1 MPSVCTG
8 RVAKMGIKNQPII
21 RSCPQCGRNYHYRR
35 ASGRTFE
42 LCEYCR
48 NLDCVICC
56 KKVPL
61 ERGRKNTCCAEC
73 EKLKIHNIQNA
84 HYAKRIAENPEINIS
99 NHAKARKNRK
109 ADPER
114 MRKHLKAQRERHYRR
129 MQDPTYQAVR
139 KTYQANR
146 WQDKK
151 DDIKAQR
158 REFWDSLSDIEKAE
172 RLERNQVI
180 QRKHKAKKREQLKLD
195 PQKWAE
201 YQEYQRTK
209 QREHRQ
215 RKALNK
221 LMTCT
226 KELLNVTN
234 KDK

>member
-1 MPSVCTG
+1 
-8 RVAKMGIKNQPII
+8 MGIKNKPIT
-21 RSCPQCGRNYHYRR
+21 RPCPQCGRNYQYRR

-42 LCEYCR
+42 FCEYCR
-48 NLDCVICC
+48 NLDCVVCG

-84 HYAKRIAENPEINIS
+84 HYAKRIAEDPELNKR
-99 NHAKARKNRK
+99 NHAKARENRK

-114 MRKHLKAQRERHYRR
+114 MHEHLEAQRERHYRR
-129 MQDPTYQAVR
+129 VQDPNYLATRKVYQA
-139 KTYQANR
+139 QR

-151 DDIKAQR
+151 DEILAQR
-158 REFWDSLSDIEKAE
+158 REFWDSLSDVEKAE
-172 RLERNQVI
+172 RLERNQAI
-180 QRKHKAKKREQLKLD
+180 QRKHKAKKRDQLKLD

-209 QREHRQ
+209 RREHRQ
-215 RKALNK
+215 RKALNE
-221 LMTCT
+221 LMVGT

>member
-1 MPSVCTG
+1 
-8 RVAKMGIKNQPII
+8 MGIKNKPIT
-21 RSCPQCGRNYHYRR
+21 RPCPQCGRNYQYRR

-48 NLDCVICC
+48 NLDCVVCG
-56 KKVPL
+56 KKVPP

-84 HYAKRIAENPEINIS
+84 HYAKRIAEDPELNKR
-99 NHAKARKNRK
+99 NHAKARENRK

-114 MRKHLKAQRERHYRR
+114 MHEHLEAQRERHYRR
-129 MQDPTYQAVR
+129 VQDPNYLATRKVYQA
-139 KTYQANR
+139 QR

-151 DDIKAQR
+151 DEILAQR
-158 REFWDSLSDIEKAE
+158 REFWDSLSDVEKAE
-172 RLERNQVI
+172 RLERNQAI
-180 QRKHKAKKREQLKLD
+180 QRKHKAKKRDQLKLD

-209 QREHRQ
+209 RREHRQ
-215 RKALNK
+215 RKALNE
-221 LMTCT
+221 LMVGT

-234 KDK
+234 KDKQF